1 MTNIAVLGYRLD
13 GVRSGAHLTHLELAD
28 FLESRGHM
36 TALAALAGRPVT
48 RFGDV
53 VWMGTDH
60 IRNIVESAD
69 WVMLRDEQR
78 VGMLLPFCAGKPVL
92 YTCHS
97 PAGDPRAIGVTLPD
111 NAVLVWVSAAV
122 AAQAQER
129 FGPYPGQQLIIEGLP
144 LRAPRY
150 RAAPGER
157 VTLINLSLRKGGQVF
172 WNLAARLPA
181 TPFLGVQGWGAQI
194 LPSRL
199 PKNVRLMKRV
209 QDPRLIYGE
218 TRVLLL
224 PSAETGTVAVQDLP
238 AWGEAWN
245 RAGIEAALS
254 GIPAIAHPAAGIRAS
269 LGNAAVYVDRDDL
282 DGWVRELRRFEDAV
296 YWAERSAIAL
306 AQAAKAQERTG
317 AILDAY
323 DGLIRRAA

>member
-1 MTNIAVLGYRLD
+1 MAKIAVLGYRLD

-36 TALAALAGRPVT
+36 TALGALAGRPTT
-48 RFGDV
+48 RFGDA
-53 VWMGTDH
+53 VWMGAEH
-60 IRNIVESAD
+60 LREIVGTCE

-78 VGMLLPFCAGKPVL
+78 VGALLPFCGDRRIL

-97 PAGDPRAIGVTLPD
+97 PAGDPRAIGITLP
-111 NAVLVWVSAAV
+111 ASAILVWVSGAV
-122 AAQAQER
+122 ADQAQER
-129 FGPYPGQQLIIEGLP
+129 FGPYPGAQMVIEGLP
-144 LRAPRY
+144 IKATRY

-157 VTLINLSLRKGGQVF
+157 VTLVNLSLRKGGQVF
-172 WNLAARLPA
+172 WRLAARMPETL
-181 TPFLGVQGWGAQI
+181 FLGVQNWGAQI
-194 LPSRL
+194 LPPRV

-209 QDPRLIYGE
+209 ADPRDIYSS

-224 PSAETGTVAVQDLP
+224 PSAETGTVAVAELP

-245 RAGIEAALS
+245 RCGIEAALS

-269 LGNAAVYVDRDDL
+269 LGDAAVYVDRDDL
-282 DGWVRELRRFEDAV
+282 EGWARELRRFDDPA

-306 AQAAKAQERTG
+306 ARAAEIQARAG
-317 AILDAY
+317 AVLDAY